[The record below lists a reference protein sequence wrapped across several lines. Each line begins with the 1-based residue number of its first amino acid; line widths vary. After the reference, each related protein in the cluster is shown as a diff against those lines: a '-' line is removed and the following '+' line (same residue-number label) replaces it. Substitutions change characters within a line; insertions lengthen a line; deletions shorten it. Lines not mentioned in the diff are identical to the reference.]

1 MVDLNAEAGL
11 PDGVE
16 LAVRIGIDTGLVVVG
31 EIVGEGDAQERT
43 VVGETPNLAARLQ
56 GLARPNGIVL
66 GSVTRDLAGDTF
78 VYEDLG
84 AHELKG
90 ITGFVK
96 AWEVC
101 GLDEETEVEA
111 DNRAAIHGGQS
122 PLVGRGEEIGLL
134 RRAWQQTKDEGRG
147 QVVLVNGEPGIG
159 KTVLVDVLRAQVREE
174 DRPRMTFRSSPFHA
188 GSALYS
194 VIEHLKQFLK
204 WQPED
209 TPETRLDKLE
219 DMFGRYSTPLEEVVP
234 LFASLLSL
242 SLPEGRYPPLF
253 LSPQQVKEQTQDT
266 LIAWTLEEA
275 ERQPTLQVWEDLHWA
290 DPSTLDLLGLLLEQA
305 PTVALLIVLI
315 FRPDFTPP
323 WSNRSHMTPI
333 TLSRLER
340 PQIEV
345 MVTRLSAGKALPAE
359 VVEHIVVKT
368 DGVPLYVEELT
379 KTILASDILRQ
390 EADRYVLTGALST
403 VTIPATLQ
411 ESLMARLDRLPT
423 VREVEQLGAV
433 LGREFAYE
441 MLQALA
447 EIEEPTLQD
456 GLGQLVEAELL
467 YQRGR
472 LPRARYIFKH
482 ALVRDAAYQSLLKRT
497 RLRYHEQVAELI
509 RSRFP
514 ETAETQPELLAL
526 SRTRFPWT
534 QNWLNRSVQGGPEH
548 DR

>member
-1 MVDLNAEAGL
+1 MAGDIREWLESLGLGKYAETFADNDVDFRVLPHLDRDDLKELGVSLGHRKVILAAISELNAGDDTEGRSEVATSPVEKGEELSASRDQKAERRQLTVMFCDLVGSTELSTRFDPEELQDVIRAYQEVAANVIRQFDGYIARYMGDGLLVYFGYPQAHERDAERAVRTGLGIVDAMVDLNAEAGL

-56 GLARPNGIVL
+56 GLARPNGVVL

-96 AWEVC
+96 VWEVC
-101 GLDEETEVEA
+101 GLIEEPGDEA
-111 DNRAAIHGGQS
+111 DNRAAIHGSQS
-122 PLVGRGEEIGLL
+122 PLVGRDEEIGLL

-174 DRPRMTFRSSPFHA
+174 GRPRMAFRSSPFHA
-188 GSALYS
+188 GSALYP

-219 DMFGRYSTPLEEVVP
+219 DVLGRYSAPLEEVVP

-253 LSPQQVKEQTQDT
+253 LSPQQMREQTQDT

-275 ERQPTLQVWEDLHWA
+275 ERQPMLQVASAARTLILIPRESGLDYL
-290 DPSTLDLLGLLLEQA
+290 DPAQSEVSSLRAKVGDPEPVLG
-305 PTVALLIVLI
+305 PV
-315 FRPDFTPP
+315 
-323 WSNRSHMTPI
+323 S
-333 TLSRLER
+333 
-340 PQIEV
+340 
-345 MVTRLSAGKALPAE
+345 
-359 VVEHIVVKT
+359 
-368 DGVPLYVEELT
+368 
-379 KTILASDILRQ
+379 
-390 EADRYVLTGALST
+390 
-403 VTIPATLQ
+403 
-411 ESLMARLDRLPT
+411 ESLDVV
-423 VREVEQLGAV
+423 VRVLELVLVMRVE
-433 LGREFAYE
+433 R
-441 MLQALA
+441 M
-447 EIEEPTLQD
+447 
-456 GLGQLVEAELL
+456 
-467 YQRGR
+467 
-472 LPRARYIFKH
+472 RYDHPERI
-482 ALVRDAAYQSLLKRT
+482 AANPKAPPY
-497 RLRYHEQVAELI
+497 
-509 RSRFP
+509 
-514 ETAETQPELLAL
+514 
-526 SRTRFPWT
+526 
-534 QNWLNRSVQGGPEH
+534 
-548 DR
+548 